1 MIDPLLRTNGARTPL
16 WGLGSTIAW
25 SVLIALTF
33 VSLQFATL
41 FAFAAAGYVVDSAD
55 YDGTLVACASLT
67 TGIVC
72 TALIIGIVRLK
83 KGSSVADYLRV
94 RAVSAGTLFKW
105 LAVTFALIAIADFIT
120 VSTGR
125 PIVPEFMQQ
134 AYATADPL
142 WLFWIALV
150 VAAPLFEEVF
160 FRGFLFAGLASSA
173 LKPAGAIIV
182 TAVVWAVIHLQYDT
196 YEIGLIVCLGLALG
210 AARVATDSLVVP
222 FVMHATMNLVATIE
236 TAVTTNLVW

>member
-1 MIDPLLRTNGARTPL
+1 MHQERLETNGARTPL
-16 WGLGSTIAW
+16 WGPGATIAW
-25 SVLIALTF
+25 SALIALTF

-41 FAFAAAGYVVDSAD
+41 FAFAAAGYVVDSSE
-55 YDGTLVACASLT
+55 YDGTLIACASLA

-72 TALIIGIVRLK
+72 TALVVGIVRLK
-83 KGSSVADYLRV
+83 RGASITGYLRV
-94 RAVSAGTLFKW
+94 GPVAAGTLFKW

-125 PIVPEFMQQ
+125 PIVPEFMQE
-134 AYATADPL
+134 AYATAEPL

-160 FRGFLFAGLASSA
+160 FRGFLFTGLASSA
-173 LKPAGAIIV
+173 LRPAGAIIV
-182 TAVVWAVIHLQYDT
+182 TALVWAVIHVQYDT

-210 AARVATDSLVVP
+210 AARVATDSLIVP
-222 FVMHATMNLVATIE
+222 FVMHGTINFVATVE
-236 TAVTTNLVW
+236 TALIVRA